1 MKQLNWNV
9 YTTSMVRVMKALLAA
24 YVVTGLLLLAIAGF
38 LYRFQWDEGK
48 VQIGIIL
55 TYILSC
61 FIGGF
66 LAGKMMKSRKFLW
79 GVLLGLLYFRV
90 MTLVSVAVN
99 REVQSSSSGMITSFL
114 LCMGGGMLGGML
126 S

>member
-38 LYRFQWDEGK
+38 LYRFLWDEGK
-48 VQIGIIL
+48 VQIGII
-55 TYILSC
+55 
-61 FIGGF
+61 
-66 LAGKMMKSRKFLW
+66 
-79 GVLLGLLYFRV
+79 VLLYRGIFGREDDEEPEV
-90 MTLVSVAVN
+90 LVGCVTWTFVF
-99 REVQSSSSGMITSFL
+99 SGNDTGISG
-114 LCMGGGMLGGML
+114 CK